1 MIFSFAFSVLL
12 LQFSF
17 PRMSAAA
24 GDLLSTHT
32 FLSSL
37 DEDQNVKLYW
47 NVSETRKEIL
57 FTVEAN
63 TLGWIGFGISSGQG
77 KMQGADIVIGW
88 VKDGKPYFQVLNDF
102 SMPISH
108 FKLHCS
114 FLS

>member
-12 LQFSF
+12 LEFSF
-17 PRMSAAA
+17 SRMSAGA
-24 GDLLSTHT
+24 GDLFSTHT

-47 NVSETRKEIL
+47 NISKTRKEIL

-77 KMQGADIVIGW
+77 KMEGADIVIGW
-88 VKDGKPYFQVLNDF
+88 VKDGKPYFQVMNDF
-102 SMPISH
+102 SMIFRH
-108 FKLHCS
+108 VFR
-114 FLS
+114 F